1 MCACVRPCVR
11 AYVCVRVRVCMCMSM
26 CVRGCVCVLCV
37 CVCVRACARILAKCY
52 VDSVNNSA
60 STSDRFRIY
69 ATAPAN
75 SVCERTGAGS
85 LVRHTYTWRHKR
97 SIRRCQD
104 QWLSSVCR
112 RDNVHL
118 IDIATTRSF

>member
-1 MCACVRPCVR
+1 MCACVRACVR
-11 AYVCVRVRVCMCMSM
+11 ASVRMCVCASVYVYVCAWV
-26 CVRGCVCVLCV
+26 CVCFV
-37 CVCVRACARILAKCY
+37 CVCVRACARILVKCY

-60 STSDRFRIY
+60 STLDRFRIY

-118 IDIATTRSF
+118 IHIATTRSF